1 MPYPVNPVGFNP
13 MFQASMPND
22 YTNPTNFGSYGGGNP
37 SQSGWGL
44 NTSYLTP
51 SFLAPYRPQ
60 YAGNA
65 NFQMPTMSFGRA
77 VNTAIPS
84 PFQPDTPYYANP
96 QMYQARAASEVG
108 NKVSDGI
115 MSAGQFVIP
124 VAIGLA
130 TAAAVDSYRFAGG
143 AQADVRRMAYGF
155 RSSMPTWLGGAATL
169 SQASYL
175 ARSQTL
181 MEAGGHLAGRTA
193 GRAVGAATTATIQS
207 LSFLTR
213 GRTIAGLPSLATA
226 GARVAGFAGA
236 AAGSLLAPYAFGE
249 AIAEGVDAAV
259 FSPYVAGRQTSNMVQ
274 DSLRGTYTGGLGSAA
289 SPLDVTN
296 RNASKIGFELSRTFT
311 NNTSFGMEAS
321 ADIYSG
327 ATAAGLFKGTQFN
340 TTDMKKRMK
349 DVTQSISLMMSV
361 FNDPSTQD
369 AIERLRQ
376 LSEGSGLKS
385 VSAISALSAQYRIA
399 SAVTGVGTRELMS
412 GVGTQGQLMYAQSG
426 LMPHLGQYAAINAMS
441 GISSAY
447 RSGLVSST
455 SLAMMGGEQGAT
467 QLAVQAQIGLAR
479 NPYFEMTAFNKY
491 AGGKNPTDVVGNI
504 AAFGQAISSN
514 PLAGYGK
521 FMLNKD
527 ITTSNM
533 LRDDP
538 RSVIDRIIERGKT
551 MPGFYTKEGRID
563 AASFGAIAMSQGL
576 PVDQIWAL
584 YTQIQGE
591 AKYQTSGAA
600 SAALETSR
608 AAMLNES
615 NMTYYKGGI
624 TGTVTR
630 IPYNTSVI
638 EREVKDY
645 MSKSVVGPWNESWS
659 NLTDSFH
666 NAIFGMSNNVG
677 VREDSN
683 LYDGAKVVQA
693 MLGDSPAIKSRN
705 YRANEAA
712 YLKGPDD
719 NTVANIAKLD
729 TLAKTRNLPSGMS
742 FSNEQLVN
750 IAREAKISGGK
761 EAAKLALVFR
771 NARKA
776 DTKTTNLYK
785 DYTKSASTASTKA
798 LMGDAYDNSFIGW
811 ATGTDMGV
819 GGVGERGSRKLA
831 SLSEPERLALRAF
844 AVRYNSSLTNTD
856 SFLESVVGEPYIKG
870 ILTKMGYGKAFS
882 SSGPEADAEA
892 KAAMQVITLAYT
904 VSSLESVSSDSLSRA
919 ADIAAGEGPLSAISE
934 SKVAEVLPE
943 ATELVRRSHKSS
955 TNAIATG
962 NLAVRDPDKL
972 IAQRTQALSLQTAA
986 MRSLGS
992 TDKDFDFTM
1001 LMQASETQQKA
1012 ADKLYIAAQMIA
1024 LSYSGE
1030 GDRGS
1035 LTSAQKTSMSSLKA
1049 EAASIGG
1056 G

>member
-1 MPYPVNPVGFNP
+1 MTYPVNPVGFNP

-65 NFQMPTMSFGRA
+65 NFQMPTMGFGRA
-77 VNTAIPS
+77 LNTAIPT

-108 NKVSDGI
+108 NKISDGA
-115 MSAGQFVIP
+115 MAAGQFVIP

-130 TAAAVDSYRFAGG
+130 TAAAVDSFRFSGG
-143 AQADVRRMAYGF
+143 AQADVSRMAYGF
-155 RSSMPTWLGGAATL
+155 RSSMPSWLGGAETL
-169 SQASYL
+169 TQASYL

-181 MEAGGHLAGRTA
+181 MEAGGHWAGRTA
-193 GRAVGAATTATIQS
+193 GRAVGAAATAAVQS
-207 LSFLTR
+207 LSFVVR
-213 GRTIAGLPSLATA
+213 GRTIGGLPSFAAA

-249 AIAEGVDAAV
+249 AIAEGVDAAI

-274 DSLRGTYTGGLGSAA
+274 DSLRGTYTGGLGSPA

-491 AGGKNPTDVVGNI
+491 AGGKNPTDVIGNI

-538 RSVIDRIIERGKT
+538 RSVIDRIVERGKT

-576 PVDQIWAL
+576 SVDQIRAL

-638 EREVKDY
+638 GREVRDY
-645 MSKSVVGPWNESWS
+645 MSESVVGPWNESWS

-677 VREDSN
+677 VREESN

-705 YRANEAA
+705 YRANKAA

-729 TLAKTRNLPSGMS
+729 ILAKTRNLPSGMS

-750 IAREAKISGGK
+750 IAGEAKISGGK

-798 LMGDAYDNSFIGW
+798 LMGDAYDNSFMGW

-844 AVRYNSSLTNTD
+844 TVRYNSSLTNTD
-856 SFLESVVGEPYIKG
+856 SFLESVVGEPYIQG
-870 ILTKMGYGKAFS
+870 ILTKMGYGRAFS

-904 VSSLESVSSDSLSRA
+904 VSSMESVSSDSLSRA
-919 ADIAAGEGPLSAISE
+919 ADMAAGEGPLSAISE
-934 SKVAEVLPE
+934 SKVAELLPE

-955 TNAIATG
+955 TDAIATG

-1035 LTSAQKTSMSSLKA
+1035 LTSAQKTSMSSLRA
-1049 EAASIGG
+1049 EAANIGG
-1056 G
+1056 R

>member
-22 YTNPTNFGSYGGGNP
+22 YTNPTNFGSYGGNP

-65 NFQMPTMSFGRA
+65 NFQMPTMGFGRA
-77 VNTAIPS
+77 LNTAIPT

-108 NKVSDGI
+108 NKISDGA
-115 MSAGQFVIP
+115 MAAGQFVIP

-130 TAAAVDSYRFAGG
+130 TAAAVDSFRFSGG
-143 AQADVRRMAYGF
+143 AQADVSRMAYGF
-155 RSSMPTWLGGAATL
+155 RSSMPSWLGGASTL
-169 SQASYL
+169 TQASYL

-181 MEAGGHLAGRTA
+181 MEAGGHWAGRTA

-236 AAGSLLAPYAFGE
+236 AVGSLLAPYAFGE

-385 VSAISALSAQYRIA
+385 VSAISALIAQYRIA

-538 RSVIDRIIERGKT
+538 RSVIDRIVERGKT
-551 MPGFYTKEGRID
+551 MPRFYTKEGRID

-576 PVDQIWAL
+576 SVDQIRAL

-638 EREVKDY
+638 GREVKDY

-729 TLAKTRNLPSGMS
+729 ILAKTRNLPSGMS

-750 IAREAKISGGK
+750 IAEEAKISGGR

-798 LMGDAYDNSFIGW
+798 LMGDAYTNSFIGW

-856 SFLESVVGEPYIKG
+856 SFLKSVVGEPYIQG
-870 ILTKMGYGKAFS
+870 ILTKMGYGRAFS
-882 SSGPEADAEA
+882 ISGPEADAEA

-904 VSSLESVSSDSLSRA
+904 VSSMESISSDSLSRA

-934 SKVAEVLPE
+934 SKVAEVLLE

-1049 EAASIGG
+1049 EAANIGG